1 MAKIAAVIPVFNSQA
16 TLNELYERLVAALT
30 PISDDF
36 EIVLIEDAGADGS
49 WELIA
54 ALAAKD
60 ARVKAMRFSRN
71 FGQHHA
77 ITAGLD
83 VCDADWVV
91 LMDCDLQD
99 DPAEI
104 AKLYARACEGFD
116 VVLARR
122 SQRRDTRW
130 KRSLS
135 WGFYRAFG
143 WLTGIPWDERI
154 GMFRILS
161 RTVVEQLRTMR
172 EQLRFIVGLV
182 DWMGFPTST
191 VDVRHSARPS
201 GRSQY
206 TLRRLFRLAFAA
218 VIAHSDRP
226 LRLAIG
232 LGFGFSVGAFLL
244 GLLIVFR
251 YFMLGN
257 PIIGWSSLFVTV
269 CFIGGIII
277 SLIGVLGVYL
287 GKVFDQV
294 KGRPLY
300 IVRNRLNL

>member
-1 MAKIAAVIPVFNSQA
+1 MAAISVVIPVFNSER
-16 TLNELYERLVAALT
+16 TLVELYERLVVALT
-30 PISDDF
+30 PIGEF
-36 EIVLIEDAGADGS
+36 EIVLIEDAGSDGS
-49 WELIA
+49 WPVIA
-54 ALAAKD
+54 GLAAKD
-60 ARVKAMRFSRN
+60 QRVKAIRLSRN

-104 AKLYARACEGFD
+104 PKLYAKAREGFD

-122 SQRRDTRW
+122 AQRRDTLW
-130 KRSLS
+130 KRTLS

-143 WLTGIPWDERI
+143 ALTGIKWDERV

-161 RTVVEQLRTMR
+161 RTAVEQLRLMR

-182 DWMGFPTST
+182 DWMGFPTTT
-191 VDVRHSARPS
+191 VDVKHSARAT

-226 LRLAIG
+226 LRFSIG
-232 LGFGFSVGAFLL
+232 LGFAFSAAAFLF
-244 GLLIVFR
+244 GLYIVIR
-251 YFMLGN
+251 YFMMGN
-257 PIIGWSSLFVTV
+257 PIIGWSSLIVAV
-269 CFIGGIII
+269 SFIGGIII